1 MRISDWS
8 SDVCSSDLEGD
19 EERQVPRLAEVVGE
33 VGADEHEAALG
44 EVDDAGRLVDDHEAE
59 GDEGVLRAE
68 RDALEDELEE
78 LGHRRSEAR
87 SVGQE
92 CSVRVD
98 HGGRCIS
105 KKKNENN
112 TTK

>member
-78 LGHRRSEAR
+78 LGHRSIASMSSLHCSDSAAR
-87 SVGQE
+87 FTFGVAVS
-92 CSVRVD
+92 
-98 HGGRCIS
+98 
-105 KKKNENN
+105 
-112 TTK
+112 